1 MLENVILSNLSQIDG
16 KGTLRATQFFINIC
30 EIQNN
35 LNAVKLREFNRI
47 NEILNNSVKFN

>member
-47 NEILNNSVKFN
+47 NEILNNSLKFN